1 MSSAR
6 VILSTIDNEI
16 HAEQI
21 ARTLVG
27 ERLAACVSIIP
38 RLTSIYRWQGV
49 VEQEQETLMIIK
61 TTSDKVAGAIAKIKE
76 MHPYEVPEL
85 LSLPVDTGFQPYLD
99 WIAGETRPQEQT

>member
-6 VILSTIDNEI
+6 VILCTIDNEI

-27 ERLAACVSIIP
+27 ERLAACVSIVP
-38 RLTSIYRWQGV
+38 RLTSIYRWRGAI
-49 VEQEQETLMIIK
+49 EQEQETLMIIK
-61 TTSDKVAGAIAKIKE
+61 TTGDKVPGAIAKITE

-85 LSLPVDTGFQPYLD
+85 ISLPVDTGFQPYLD
-99 WIAGETRPQEQT
+99 WIQGETHPQQQG